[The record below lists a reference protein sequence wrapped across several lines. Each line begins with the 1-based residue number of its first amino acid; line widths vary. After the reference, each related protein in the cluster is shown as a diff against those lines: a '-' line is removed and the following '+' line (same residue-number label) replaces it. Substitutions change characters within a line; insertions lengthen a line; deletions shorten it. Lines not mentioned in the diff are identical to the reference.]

1 MAQTRRVEKHNE
13 KAYLLSAPRFS
24 PYLSGQFT
32 PFIRSPTKEMP
43 EALES
48 RPQVPDQIRSALR
61 ESFVLSNRVWH

>member
-32 PFIRSPTKEMP
+32 PFIRSPTKEC
-43 EALES
+43 
-48 RPQVPDQIRSALR
+48 QK
-61 ESFVLSNRVWH
+61 LSNHDLRYLTRFARHSASLLY